1 MKNER
6 HFLLVK
12 SRQPPMV
19 EIDAEA
25 SALYIRFQKGRV
37 AKTIR
42 HPSKWPLVTVDLNA
56 DGDVLGVE
64 IVGVSK
70 FNLAALLRKAAVK
83 APADF
88 IARAHFQLAPK
99 HAPAAAA

>member
-1 MKNER
+1 MKNET
-6 HFLLVK
+6 HVLLVK
-12 SRQPPMV
+12 SRQVPMV

-37 AKTIR
+37 AKTVR

-56 DGDVLGVE
+56 AGDVLGVE
-64 IVGVSK
+64 FVGVSK
-70 FNLAALLRKAAVK
+70 FNLRSLLRKAAVK

-88 IARAHFQLAPK
+88 FDRARFELAPK
-99 HAPAAAA
+99 HEPATA